1 MTPNCNYVLD
11 NNTACRC
18 PALRGGRL
26 CRHHTPEAFAR
37 RRHATPKISA
47 PTNPE
52 QSHGLTPSAL
62 RGYWRSQH
70 RWIATE
76 THLQGLEDCFTM
88 IIESLADHIIS
99 PRSAGRL
106 IAAILARKTTLKLQA
121 QEERLRAMM
130 SHAEPRHIPH
140 HPQPQTGLK
149 PSANY
154 PVSVPT
160 P

>member
-11 NNTACRC
+11 NNAPCRC
-18 PALRGGRL
+18 PALRGDRF
-26 CRHHTPEAFAR
+26 CRHHTPEAGAR
-37 RRHATPKISA
+37 RNRPAPEIPATN
-47 PTNPE
+47 NPE
-52 QSHGLTPSAL
+52 QSPALSPWRL

-76 THLQGLEDCFTM
+76 TSLQGLEDCFTM

-106 IAAILARKTTLKLQA
+106 IAAILDRKSTLLLQA
-121 QEERLRAMM
+121 QEQRTRAMM
-130 SHAEPRHIPH
+130 SHGQPRHIPH
-140 HPQPQTGLK
+140 HPQPTALK
-149 PSANY
+149 PSTNY